1 MKKRFRPIILAL
13 AIFLLIPTSA
23 FASADEPSPN
33 EPIIYEGTNNPVIFG
48 AGEWDT
54 ILISDYGLSSSAP
67 TTTRT
72 VLSGGGDLQVCMS
85 GVNSGNV
92 VIAEIRS
99 DDGSTSRQV
108 AVARFAWYESGSS
121 PRLCT
126 GKIDVRPYKDGD
138 YAEIYLVMTSLALD
152 TVTVEIND

>member
-54 ILISDYGLSSSAP
+54 ILIWGSVRKMRIY
-67 TTTRT
+67 
-72 VLSGGGDLQVCMS
+72 
-85 GVNSGNV
+85 NV
-92 VIAEIRS
+92 KEI
-99 DDGSTSRQV
+99 
-108 AVARFAWYESGSS
+108 
-121 PRLCT
+121 P
-126 GKIDVRPYKDGD
+126 K
-138 YAEIYLVMTSLALD
+138 
-152 TVTVEIND
+152 

>member
-1 MKKRFRPIILAL
+1 MVQTLAPQIGNELLTLLQKNLGEKHIILAL

-72 VLSGGGDLQVCMS
+72 VLFFL
-85 GVNSGNV
+85 
-92 VIAEIRS
+92 E
-99 DDGSTSRQV
+99 
-108 AVARFAWYESGSS
+108 E
-121 PRLCT
+121 
-126 GKIDVRPYKDGD
+126 
-138 YAEIYLVMTSLALD
+138 EIYRFV
-152 TVTVEIND
+152 